1 MSTSRRFL
9 RNTSVLIVAN
19 ALQPVLSFYLVV
31 TISRLLNVDGLGA
44 YSTVFNYQAIF
55 QICAGFGLKNLLTRN
70 VAQQH
75 DSLWRYLWHGS
86 LIVLP
91 FALLSMASLIGLT
104 AALDYSPT
112 VFAATVVVSL
122 SLLAAALADVCEG
135 VLAGIERLH
144 IVGYSAVLEN
154 IIRVVVSLIVLFNG
168 FGLLAVVW
176 VFVASKFVKAVF
188 YYWYI
193 HHSVAPFPGATE
205 RRTFGDWRSTRQL
218 IRDARVFALTM
229 ICVTVYW
236 KIDVSLLSKLAGL
249 EAVGIYSAAYR
260 FLMIML
266 VVVDSFVNSLF
277 PIISN
282 YYHAGGA
289 TGGNFDFACKK
300 GMQILLVMILPVV
313 LTLALLAPQIIALIY
328 GAKYAAATPVLQIL
342 IWAVAPYAVS
352 QIFAYALVASNN
364 QRYDFFVN
372 AASMSTYIVLNWFL
386 IQRFGY
392 LGAAW
397 AAVLSIMVYVALQVP
412 FVFRRVLKFK
422 LKQLWLGGF
431 KLAAAA
437 GGMAA
442 FIRALPQMEIW
453 LLVPLA
459 GLVYLSTLLL
469 LRVFSPADWQLARR
483 GLKA

>member
-1 MSTSRRFL
+1 MSTTRRFL

-75 DSLWRYLWHGS
+75 DSLWRYLWQGS

-91 FALLSMASLIGLT
+91 FALLSMAGLIALT

-112 VFAATVVVSL
+112 VFWATAVVSL

-135 VLAGIERLH
+135 ALAGIERLH

-154 IIRVVVSLIVLFNG
+154 IVRVVVSLIVLFNG
-168 FGLLAVVW
+168 LGLLALVW
-176 VFVASKFVKAVF
+176 VFVASKFVKAAF
-188 YYWYI
+188 YFWYI
-193 HHSVAPFPGATE
+193 HRAVAPFPNAK
-205 RRTFGDWRSTRQL
+205 RRKDFGDWHSMRRL
-218 IRDARVFALTM
+218 IFDARVFALTM
-229 ICVTVYW
+229 LCVTIYW
-236 KIDVSLLSKLAGL
+236 KIDVSLLSKLTGL

-282 YYHAGGA
+282 YYHTHGA
-289 TGGNFDFACKK
+289 AGGNFDFACKK
-300 GMQILLVMILPVV
+300 GMQILVVMILPVV
-313 LTLALLAPQIIALIY
+313 LTLSLLAPQIIALIY

-342 IWAVAPYAVS
+342 IWVVAPYAVS

-372 AASMSTYIVLNWFL
+372 AASMITNIGLHWFL
-386 IQRFGY
+386 IQRYGY

-397 AAVLSIMVYVALQVP
+397 AAVFSILVYVALQVP
-412 FVFRRVLKFK
+412 YVFRHVLKFE
-422 LKQLWLGGF
+422 LKALWLGGA
-431 KLAAAA
+431 KLLAAA
-437 GGMAA
+437 GIMAI
-442 FIRALPQMEIW
+442 FILSLPQMNIGLLALLAVLIYLSA
-453 LLVPLA
+453 LLV
-459 GLVYLSTLLL
+459 

-483 GLKA
+483 GLKS

>member
-1 MSTSRRFL
+1 MSIARRFL

-19 ALQPVLSFYLVV
+19 ALQPLLSFYLVV

-75 DSLWRYLWHGS
+75 DSLWRYLWRGS

-91 FALLSMASLIGLT
+91 FALLGMAGLIGLT
-104 AALDYSPT
+104 AALDYNPL
-112 VFAATVVVSL
+112 VLEATVAVSL
-122 SLLAAALADVCEG
+122 SLVAAALADVCEG

-154 IIRVVVSLIVLFNG
+154 IIRVVASLMVLFNG
-168 FGLLAVVW
+168 FGLLALAW
-176 VFVASKFVKAVF
+176 VFVASKFVKAAF

-193 HHSVAPFPGATE
+193 HRAVAPFPGAKQ
-205 RRTFGDWRSTRQL
+205 RREFGDWRSIRRL
-218 IRDARVFALTM
+218 LRDARIFALTM
-229 ICVTVYW
+229 ICVTIYW

-282 YYHAGGA
+282 YYHASGA
-289 TGGNFDFACKK
+289 AGGNFDFACKK
-300 GMQILLVMILPVV
+300 AMQLLLVIVLPVV

-328 GAKYAAATPVLQIL
+328 GAKYAAAAPVLQIL
-342 IWAVAPYAVS
+342 IWVVAPYAVS

-372 AASMSTYIVLNWFL
+372 AASMITNMALNWFL

-397 AAVLSIMVYVALQVP
+397 AAVLSILVYVALQAP
-412 FVFRRVLKFK
+412 FVFRQVLKFE
-422 LKQLWLGGF
+422 LKPLWLGGV
-431 KLAAAA
+431 KLLAAA
-437 GGMAA
+437 GSMAA
-442 FIRALPQMEIW
+442 FIVALPQIKIW
-453 LLVPLA
+453 LLAPLA
-459 GLVYLSTLLL
+459 AVVYLSALLL

-483 GLKA
+483 GLKS